1 MPDSWWS
8 ELRESRTASRTKHS
22 KVVLQTSIRTFE
34 VFVGESR
41 MATALF
47 GDSPVPN
54 AAKCVT
60 IKAGKC
66 DMVFQANGKLMCTP
80 KLEKGKSSIPS
91 LPPPTSTLP

>member
-1 MPDSWWS
+1 
-8 ELRESRTASRTKHS
+8 
-22 KVVLQTSIRTFE
+22 
-34 VFVGESR
+34 

-66 DMVFQANGKLMCTP
+66 DMVMQANGKFMCTP
-80 KLEKGKSSIPS
+80 KLEKGKSSTPS
-91 LPPPTSTLP
+91 LPSLPQERDIVPDPYPSPSTALLPSQESSP